1 MKEFRPNTMLLSR
14 LLLAAVIVCGVWF
27 SCTGSGSGSSSA
39 GSQESS
45 KAVDWEDSAFQRYL
59 VLEHYYNYLEH
70 DSLMLCGPDVMAYCR
85 EHEQWK
91 WYYNAWETMIEDCV
105 WEGDLETANQ
115 EAQLMYADAKERGD
129 TIGQAWASYLLGISY
144 GHQKYYDESVSC
156 LRRGLEVC
164 PKAPPS
170 ELLVNLYYRLCENLQ
185 NGKHY
190 DEVVALLREW
200 RLLLDKNPL
209 PAEYN
214 DTIAASNSWYFEYY
228 TCAFDYELSQK
239 HYARAEQLLDSL
251 DYYIGFYNETDSI
264 NYANVFSSRFRLAS
278 EQGQNAKAFEWAEQ
292 YLTFSQ
298 TMEQSVRLDA
308 LLQYAQG
315 LEGVGR
321 YEEAIEYFRRFHE
334 LSDSMK
340 LMENATQLNLLNK
353 RLEIDELK
361 GQQERE
367 KMEHEHTRLQLMLI
381 IGALVVLSL
390 LVFIFFRHRAAKRLE
405 TAYYEL
411 EEKNKALVV
420 ANARAEE
427 SSRMKTDFIHQIS
440 HEIRTPLNILSGFTQ
455 IITTPG
461 VKLDDATRAEAN
473 EKITENT
480 DRITSLVN
488 KMLELAETNS
498 KVVIE
503 MNDHVTLGEIVA
515 GAVGESGIEDVAGV
529 RFVLQLNAD
538 LATKEIVTNAQ
549 ALQRALAQLLDNAGK
564 FRKADAYNTVT
575 FAVGIIASRLSFSV
589 EDTGIGVPPE
599 QSEHIFE
606 EFVQL
611 DKYKVGTG
619 IGLTIARSL
628 ARRMGGDIV
637 LDTAYTAGARFVLM
651 LPLK

>member
-1 MKEFRPNTMLLSR
+1 MYQIQAGPQNIVPLMK
-14 LLLAAVIVCGVWF
+14 
-27 SCTGSGSGSSSA
+27 
-39 GSQESS
+39 Q
-45 KAVDWEDSAFQRYL
+45 
-59 VLEHYYNYLEH
+59 
-70 DSLMLCGPDVMAYCR
+70 
-85 EHEQWK
+85 
-91 WYYNAWETMIEDCV
+91 
-105 WEGDLETANQ
+105 
-115 EAQLMYADAKERGD
+115 
-129 TIGQAWASYLLGISY
+129 
-144 GHQKYYDESVSC
+144 
-156 LRRGLEVC
+156 GLIMDFIT
-164 PKAPPS
+164 S
-170 ELLVNLYYRLCENLQ
+170 
-185 NGKHY
+185 
-190 DEVVALLREW
+190 LLR
-200 RLLLDKNPL
+200 
-209 PAEYN
+209 
-214 DTIAASNSWYFEYY
+214 
-228 TCAFDYELSQK
+228 Q
-239 HYARAEQLLDSL
+239 RAEQGDAESQNDLGTAYYTGQGVEQDFSESVRWWSRAAASGLAGAQFNMALAYYSGL
-251 DYYIGFYNETDSI
+251 GVRQDYREAVKWN
-264 NYANVFSSRFRLAS
+264 RLAA
-278 EQGQNAKAFEWAEQ
+278 EQGQDAKAHEWGEK
-292 YLTFSQ
+292 YLAYSQ
-298 TMEQSVRLDA
+298 NMDQSIRLDA
-308 LLQYAQG
+308 VLLYAQG

-321 YEEAIEYFRRFHE
+321 YQEAIEAFRHFHE
-334 LSDSMK
+334 LSDS
-340 LMENATQLNLLNK
+340 LNLSANAAQLNLLNK

-367 KMEHEHTRLQLMLI
+367 KMEHEHTRLQLLLI
-381 IGALVVLSL
+381 IGALIVLSL
-390 LVFIFFRHRAAKRLE
+390 LIFIFFRHRAAKRLE

-411 EEKNKALVV
+411 AEKNKALVV

-427 SSRMKTDFIHQIS
+427 SSRMKTDFIQQIS

-515 GAVGESGIEDVAGV
+515 GAIGESGIEDVADV
-529 RFVLQLNAD
+529 KFTLRLD
-538 LATKEIVTNAQ
+538 SDIATKEILTNAQ
-549 ALQRALAQLLDNAGK
+549 ALQRALAQLLDNASK